1 MLKDKTFE
9 AVITKVYPKLNKLD
23 QSFRADAEFVNDRVP
38 NLYGLSLEANILIS
52 ERKQIMA
59 IPKDF
64 LIGNDS
70 VLVKRSNAE
79 IKTIKIIKGIED
91 FDFVEVVSGLSKDDI
106 IIKP

>member
-1 MLKDKTFE
+1 
-9 AVITKVYPKLNKLD
+9 
-23 QSFRADAEFVNDRVP
+23 
-38 NLYGLSLEANILIS
+38 
-52 ERKQIMA
+52 MA